1 MRSIISN
8 EKGMAMVVALSVI
21 MGLALLGVIVIAVAT
36 SEKRTA
42 FNDYTH
48 TRSFYAAD
56 AGGEMAINW
65 LRIQDNPPNL
75 LDAQKRV
82 FVPAGYDSLA
92 DEELYKYGITFIRKR
107 VRPGWSLEYKDFE
120 YRIEAQ
126 GASVAE
132 SQSEIE
138 LQTRR
143 LFKEGY

>member
-1 MRSIISN
+1 MRSIITN
-8 EKGMAMVVALSVI
+8 DKGIAMVVALSVI
-21 MGLALLGVIVIAVAT
+21 TGLALLGVIVIAVAT

-42 FNDYTH
+42 FNEYTH

-65 LRIQDNPPNL
+65 LRIQNTPPNMV
-75 LDAQKRV
+75 DAQKHV
-82 FVPAGYDSLA
+82 SVPTGYDTLSA
-92 DEELYKYGITFIRKR
+92 DHLYKYDITFVRKR
-107 VRPGWSLEYKDFE
+107 LRPGWSLEYKDFE
-120 YRIEAQ
+120 YMIESD

-132 SQSEIE
+132 SESAIE